1 MDTPLEH
8 TYAAAVPELS
18 VPWPAEEPPQPELVW
33 LNEELAREL
42 GYDPE
47 QLRSADGIALLS
59 GQIDGTVAQAYAG
72 HQFGNPNP
80 QLGDGRAVLLGERVD
95 PSGRRHDLHLKGA
108 GRTPF
113 ARGGDGKAPLGP
125 MLREAVIGEWLHAM
139 GVPTT
144 RALAVLSTG
153 EQIAPRQ
160 GVTPEPGALML
171 RSAASHLRVGTF
183 EYAAWH
189 LDPEVRERLVRH
201 TLARHHPGAD
211 GPLGLLEAVTTSQAE
226 LVAQWMLLGFVHG
239 VMNTDNMALSGEGI
253 DYGPCAVL
261 DEHRRGAVFSSID
274 RGGRYA
280 YGNQPGIALWNL
292 SRFAET
298 LVPLIDAEDPNSA
311 VEQATAVLEQ
321 FEGRYLAAH
330 ARGLARKLGLPPTVG
345 ADEVRHLG
353 DELFALLE
361 QQRVDHTGFFH
372 ALGEGTAEA
381 LFTDPAPF
389 RQWQEA
395 LHRAGDGRIDEPVN
409 PLLVPRNMHLEA
421 ALRAAHL
428 GDLEPVRQMLEA
440 VRRPFERRPEL
451 THLEG
456 PGDGGEGFLTF
467 CGT

>member
-201 TLARHHPGAD
+201 TLARHHPG
-211 GPLGLLEAVTTSQAE
+211 
-226 LVAQWMLLGFVHG
+226 
-239 VMNTDNMALSGEGI
+239 
-253 DYGPCAVL
+253 
-261 DEHRRGAVFSSID
+261 
-274 RGGRYA
+274 
-280 YGNQPGIALWNL
+280 
-292 SRFAET
+292 
-298 LVPLIDAEDPNSA
+298 
-311 VEQATAVLEQ
+311 
-321 FEGRYLAAH
+321 
-330 ARGLARKLGLPPTVG
+330 
-345 ADEVRHLG
+345 
-353 DELFALLE
+353 
-361 QQRVDHTGFFH
+361 
-372 ALGEGTAEA
+372 
-381 LFTDPAPF
+381 
-389 RQWQEA
+389 
-395 LHRAGDGRIDEPVN
+395 
-409 PLLVPRNMHLEA
+409 
-421 ALRAAHL
+421 
-428 GDLEPVRQMLEA
+428 
-440 VRRPFERRPEL
+440 
-451 THLEG
+451 
-456 PGDGGEGFLTF
+456 
-467 CGT
+467 